1 MQSIARLSARIGQ
14 CLTPLLLSAAAL
26 LLSAGAAQGAEL
38 SVQAQIN
45 SALNTALLEKL
56 TQRHPDLNAS
66 AAQFDF
72 QLQAVA
78 GNLTPCTAAVEVDWR
93 GQELG
98 SRLTPRVSCAN
109 EGWQLYVPVSVAI
122 HLPVV
127 VTAGNLDRGHRLTA
141 ADLRLQNTDI
151 ASLRQGY
158 FETPDSLIGYQLARS
173 VTSGQVVTPYI
184 AEPPMLVD
192 RGDRV
197 YILSHSGPLS
207 VRTLGEALRQGRAG
221 EQIPVRNLRS
231 GETVHAYIKERG
243 VVEIAGR

>member
-1 MQSIARLSARIGQ
+1 MLSVATAQATPLSAQ
-14 CLTPLLLSAAAL
+14 N
-26 LLSAGAAQGAEL
+26 
-38 SVQAQIN
+38 QIS
-45 SALNTALLEKL
+45 SALNTALTEKL
-56 TQRHPDLNAS
+56 AQHHPDLDAENS
-66 AAQFDF
+66 QFDF

-78 GNLTPCTAAVEVDWR
+78 GNLTPCTSPIDVDWR
-93 GQELG
+93 GQDLG
-98 SRLTPRVSCAN
+98 SRLTPKVSCTS
-109 EGWQLYVPVSVAI
+109 EGWQLYVPVTVAI

-127 VTAGNLDRGHRLTA
+127 VTAANLDRGHRLTA
-141 ADLRLQNTDI
+141 ADLRMQNTDI

-158 FETPDSLIGYQLARS
+158 FETPDDLIGYQLARS
-173 VTSGQVVTPYI
+173 VNNGQVVTPYI

-231 GETVHAYIKERG
+231 GDTIHAYIKERG
-243 VVEIAGR
+243 VVETAGR

>member
-1 MQSIARLSARIGQ
+1 MQSLPRLSARLGQ
-14 CLTPLLLSAAAL
+14 CLIPLLLSAVAVQ
-26 LLSAGAAQGAEL
+26 AAQPTA
-38 SVQAQIN
+38 QAQIS
-45 SALNTALLEKL
+45 SALNTALVERLA
-56 TQRHPDLNAS
+56 QQHPDLDAQNS
-66 AAQFDF
+66 QFDF

-78 GNLTPCTAAVEVDWR
+78 GNLTPCTSAVEVDWR
-93 GQELG
+93 GQDLS
-98 SRLTPRVSCAN
+98 SRLTPKVSCAN

-127 VTAGNLDRGHRLTA
+127 VTASNLNRGHRLTA

-158 FETPDSLIGYQLARS
+158 FETTDNLIGYQLARS
-173 VTSGQVVTPYI
+173 VNSGQVITPYI

-197 YILSHSGPLS
+197 YILSHSGLLS
-207 VRTLGEALRQGRAG
+207 VRTLGEALREGRAG

-243 VVEIAGR
+243 VVETTSR

>member
-1 MQSIARLSARIGQ
+1 MQSLPKLSARIGQ
-14 CLTPLLLSAAAL
+14 CLIPLLVGAAAIE
-26 LLSAGAAQGAEL
+26 AAQPTAQ
-38 SVQAQIN
+38 VQIT
-45 SALNTALLEKL
+45 SALNASLLERL
-56 TQRHPDLNAS
+56 GQQYPDLDAQNS
-66 AAQFDF
+66 QFDF

-78 GNLTPCTAAVEVDWR
+78 GNLTACTSAVEVDWR
-93 GQELG
+93 GQDLS

-109 EGWQLYVPVSVAI
+109 ENWQLYVPVSVAI

-127 VTAGNLDRGHRLTA
+127 VTAGNLDRGHRLTV
-141 ADLRLQNTDI
+141 ADLRMQNTDI

-158 FETPDSLIGYQLARS
+158 FETTDDLIGYQLARS
-173 VTSGQVVTPYI
+173 VNSGQVITPYI

-207 VRTLGEALRQGRAG
+207 VRTLGEAMRQGRAG

-243 VVEIAGR
+243 VVETASR

>member
-1 MQSIARLSARIGQ
+1 MQSLPRLSARIGQ
-14 CLTPLLLSAAAL
+14 CLIPLLLSAAA
-26 LLSAGAAQGAEL
+26 AQATQL
-38 SVQAQIN
+38 TAQAQISSALN
-45 SALNTALLEKL
+45 SALSERLA
-56 TQRHPDLNAS
+56 QQHPGLD
-66 AAQFDF
+66 AQDSRIDF

-78 GNLTPCTAAVEVDWR
+78 GNLTPCTTSVEVDWR
-93 GQELG
+93 GQDLS
-98 SRLTPRVSCAN
+98 SRLTPKVSCVS

-141 ADLRLQNTDI
+141 ADLRMQNTDI

-158 FETPDSLIGYQLARS
+158 FETTEDLIGYQLARS
-173 VTSGQVVTPYI
+173 VNSGQVITPYI

-207 VRTLGEALRQGRAG
+207 VRTLGEALREGRAG

-243 VVEIAGR
+243 VVETAGR